1 MPKELLEKRDKEEEM
16 AQETMITTGSV
27 TES

>member
-1 MPKELLEKRDKEEEM
+1 MSKELLEKRDKEEEM